1 LPTHNVNI
9 KIEGSM
15 LKKVV
20 TSTKYVL
27 FQRAPQLIVS
37 KYIIKVMHDLYIYK
51 QRSFLGMKQWLQKLL
66 T

>member
-1 LPTHNVNI
+1 
-9 KIEGSM
+9 M